1 MIDHRDVVYIEN
13 ETELLWLIIM
23 GTICDENPLGQ

>member
-1 MIDHRDVVYIEN
+1 MTDHRDVVYIEN

-23 GTICDENPLGQ
+23 GTICDKNPIGQ